1 MWSSFLLRKHS
12 NRMFSTFSK
21 VQSNAILLSSTTP
34 TRIKIPLNSENSI
47 DYSIDQSLTVQDFS
61 DKLKEENQSVSQFEI
76 DGDQNQTMDTLLQ
89 KRFKMEVNN
98 KSYTVHPDLTN
109 MIELKNRSK
118 VEEILG
124 AHEFPLVRRSII
136 AMFLDHLVPYL
147 PKDPVSKQ
155 QLKQVLETAAKEYD
169 PKSQAE
175 LLANI
180 KEEIQTTDNELE
192 ELYEQRKKFDVV
204 AKTYANNM
212 LLFGVSMAAGQVG
225 GFGYLIYGLYTWDDM
240 EPVTYLVG
248 AFYACVSMA
257 FYFRYRE
264 DWDWT

>member
-12 NRMFSTFSK
+12 KRMFSTFSK

-34 TRIKIPLNSENSI
+34 TRIKIPVNGENNI
-47 DYSIDQSLTVQDFS
+47 DYSIDQSLTVQEFS
-61 DKLKEENQSVSQFEI
+61 DKLKQENQSISNFEI
-76 DGDQNQTMDTLLQ
+76 EGDQTQEMDTLLQ
-89 KRFKMEVNN
+89 KRFEMKVNN
-98 KSYTVHPDLTN
+98 KNYTVHPDLTN
-109 MIELKNRSK
+109 MVNLKNRNK

-136 AMFLDHLVPYL
+136 AMFLDHLVSYL

-155 QLKQVLETAAKEYD
+155 QLKQILENAAKEYD
-169 PKSQAE
+169 PKSQE
-175 LLANI
+175 EMLTNI
-180 KEEIQTTDNELE
+180 KGEIKNTETELE
-192 ELYEQRKKFDVV
+192 DIYERRKKFEV
-204 AKTYANNM
+204 AAKSYANNM
-212 LLFGVSMAAGQVG
+212 LLFGVGMAAGQVG

-257 FYFRYRE
+257 FYFRYKE